1 MMHLLGVNDI
11 GDAEMKKVKYFIDFE
26 NFENSMCSH
35 LEISKAE
42 YERQLDHLRLQII
55 KTCESEDETP
65 ITARPVRKFEHET
78 TIETITSF
86 NCGCAFVDLTKI
98 ECKEGYCFARKNKKK
113 V

>member
-1 MMHLLGVNDI
+1 
-11 GDAEMKKVKYFIDFE
+11 MKKVKYFIDFE

-42 YERQLDHLRLQII
+42 YKRQLKHLREQAVST
-55 KTCESEDETP
+55 KKNEDECP
-65 ITARPVRKFEHET
+65 IVERPIRKFDHET
-78 TIETITSF
+78 TIETIIAF

-113 V
+113 VTE